1 MSNCVIERTIEQA
14 SSGLKRKK
22 NNASCSH
29 RPFRCLKALL
39 KTRSLPLASFPRIIS
54 VNKIDLDPDDPE
66 YEDKLFLRAMA
77 DVVPLAKGNYIRID
91 PESKPPKQQGHQST
105 CESKAD
111 GRADSESLLRLKKLV
126 EKGEGFVIAHTP
138 EYIEGRVYC
147 DNPEITK
154 RLHRGDFSIQAH
166 IDLHGL
172 GVEAAQRALDR
183 FLKETLLAGKR
194 AVLVIHGRGLSSPHQ
209 PVLKNKVQ
217 DWLTRGPWR
226 KWIIAFTSARSYDGG
241 TGATYILL
249 RQRPYTKRMRKKFA
263 PQKHKGLP
271 ATNPK

>member
-1 MSNCVIERTIEQA
+1 M
-14 SSGLKRKK
+14 KRKK

-29 RPFRCLKALL
+29 RPFKHLKALL
-39 KTRSLPLASFPRIIS
+39 QDRNLPLASLPRKIS
-54 VNKIDLDPDDPE
+54 VKKIDLDPDDPE
-66 YEDKLFLRAMA
+66 YEDKLFIAAMS
-77 DVVPLAKGNYIRID
+77 DVVPLAKGNCIRTV
-91 PESKPPKQQGHQST
+91 PESRPPKHHYRQST
-105 CESKAD
+105 GKSKSD

-126 EKGEGFVIAHTP
+126 EKGKGFVVAHTP

-154 RLHRGDFSIQAH
+154 RLHRGDFAIQGH

-172 GVEAAQRALDR
+172 GVEAARKAFDS

-194 AVLVIHGRGLSSPHQ
+194 AILVIHGRGLSSPHQ

-241 TGATYILL
+241 AGATYVLL
-249 RQRPYTKRMRKKFA
+249 RRRPYTKRMRKKFA
-263 PQKHKGLP
+263 PEKY
-271 ATNPK
+271 